1 MLGLLL
7 GDQGKG
13 SVFCICLDTSQ
24 KEENSLGKE
33 GAVGKKRGRKEGRRV
48 GWREE
53 RRKKG
58 KEFNRNSKRGLGKKN
73 PQKYCK
79 KPWVSFHGV
88 LRV

>member
-1 MLGLLL
+1 M
-7 GDQGKG
+7 
-13 SVFCICLDTSQ
+13 
-24 KEENSLGKE
+24 
-33 GAVGKKRGRKEGRRV
+33 GKKRGRKEGRRV